1 MKLLLKRDIPKL
13 GVVGDVVEVSAGYG
27 RNYLIPRGL
36 ATEPTESNVRAIAK
50 ERAAAEARR
59 RREIEAL
66 KSRAKQLASVEVTVA
81 AAANPEGRLYG
92 SVGPREIAA
101 ALREQGHDVS
111 PDQVHLPEPIR
122 HLDNVLVDVVLAETI
137 ETRVKVW
144 VVRSETGRGEDD
156 EETSGSR
163 EPDADTEVGARDDA
177 SP

>member
-13 GVVGDVVEVSAGYG
+13 GIVGDVVEVSAGYA
-27 RNYLIPRGL
+27 RNFLIPRGL
-36 ATEPTESNVRAIAK
+36 ATEPTESNIRAIAK
-50 ERAAAEARR
+50 ERAAAEERR
-59 RREIEAL
+59 RQEIEAL
-66 KSRAKQLASVEVTVA
+66 KSKAEQLGSVEVTIA

-122 HLDNVLVDVVLAETI
+122 HLDNVLVDVVLAEAI

-144 VVRSETGRGEDD
+144 VVRSETSHHEDD
-156 EETSGSR
+156 EDSFGSE
-163 EPDADTEVGARDDA
+163 EPDADTEVGASDDA